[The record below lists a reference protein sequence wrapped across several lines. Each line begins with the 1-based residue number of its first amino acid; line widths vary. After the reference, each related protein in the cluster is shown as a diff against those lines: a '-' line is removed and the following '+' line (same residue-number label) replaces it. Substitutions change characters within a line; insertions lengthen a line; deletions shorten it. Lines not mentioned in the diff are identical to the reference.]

1 MLLSFRHNN
10 FRNEYVQQST
20 IQFATIT
27 VELTWNEI
35 ARQLTYRKRGEGEE
49 ISDVGWGSAPSHIH
63 LVAITMNPPHAKI
76 AMKPW
81 KEQMAWAK
89 EEKGIWKPRVRQF
102 YIITL

>member
-35 ARQLTYRKRGEGEE
+35 ARQLTDRKRGEGGGDFRRRLRIRSFSHSPNGNHYESPPCKNSNEAVERTNGMSEGREE
-49 ISDVGWGSAPSHIH
+49 HME
-63 LVAITMNPPHAKI
+63 T
-76 AMKPW
+76 
-81 KEQMAWAK
+81 
-89 EEKGIWKPRVRQF
+89 
-102 YIITL
+102 

>member
-35 ARQLTYRKRGEGEE
+35 ARQLTDRKRGEGGK
-49 ISDVGWGSAPSHIH
+49 ISDVG
-63 LVAITMNPPHAKI
+63 
-76 AMKPW
+76 
-81 KEQMAWAK
+81 
-89 EEKGIWKPRVRQF
+89 
-102 YIITL
+102 